1 MKKQK
6 RIIAALTLICI
17 TGFGC
22 LFAASGMADDKHGG
36 RGHFER
42 EDQHS
47 IPFLGTDNE
56 GNETAGQIA
65 AWLLVVA
72 NLPVAL
78 SILIKW
84 LNRFIPL
91 WPKLKGLLSNFN
103 RFQKKHLMF
112 LHYYLNPV
120 IIGVVVWHYMSSR
133 CLSTSLP
140 EWGLF
145 LMMSLMTCGILIK
158 FKWCPQVF
166 RKNVYQIHTHPMI
179 FIALILVLT
188 VGHTIVD

>member
-1 MKKQK
+1 
-6 RIIAALTLICI
+6 
-17 TGFGC
+17 
-22 LFAASGMADDKHGG
+22 
-36 RGHFER
+36 
-42 EDQHS
+42 
-47 IPFLGTDNE
+47 
-56 GNETAGQIA
+56 
-65 AWLLVVA
+65 
-72 NLPVAL
+72 
-78 SILIKW
+78 
-84 LNRFIPL
+84 
-91 WPKLKGLLSNFN
+91 
-103 RFQKKHLMF
+103 MF

-158 FKWCPQVF
+158 LKWCPQVF

-179 FIALILVLT
+179 FITLILVLT